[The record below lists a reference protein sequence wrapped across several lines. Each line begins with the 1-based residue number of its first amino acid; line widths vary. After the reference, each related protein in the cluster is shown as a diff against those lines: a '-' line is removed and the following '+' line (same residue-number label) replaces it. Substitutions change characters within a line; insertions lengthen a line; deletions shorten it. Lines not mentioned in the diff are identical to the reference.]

1 MEKFEKLAKKLAEIS
16 ANYTFGN
23 KTLDEVIS
31 EFNLNSDLKIQIYEG
46 MGKDIDIA
54 HSISDIYDSCTI
66 EAFVKILNNSKIMK
80 KIAIIKEIN
89 QINGDTCY
97 WVEVDGQ
104 RIIDT
109 VTFNIDAVNRFFE
122 YVKNNET
129 TEKTI
134 KTELKTEFI

>member
-1 MEKFEKLAKKLAEIS
+1 MEKLEKLAKKLGEIS
-16 ANYTFGN
+16 ANYTYGF
-23 KTLDEVIS
+23 KTLEEVIN
-31 EFNLNSDLKIQIYEG
+31 EFNSNSELKIQIYEG

-89 QINGDTCY
+89 QINGDTLY

-109 VTFNIDAVNRFFE
+109 ITSNIDAVNRFFE

-134 KTELKTEFI
+134 KTELKAEFI

>member
-1 MEKFEKLAKKLAEIS
+1 MEKLEKLAKKLGEIS
-16 ANYTFGN
+16 ADYTFGV
-23 KTLDEVIS
+23 KTLDKVIN
-31 EFNLNSDLKIQIYEG
+31 EFNSNSDLKIQIYEG

-80 KIAIIKEIN
+80 KIAIIKETN
-89 QINGDTCY
+89 QINGDTLY

-109 VTFNIDAVNRFFE
+109 ITSNIDAVNRFFE
-122 YVKNNET
+122 YVKNNEI
-129 TEKTI
+129 TEKTS

>member
-1 MEKFEKLAKKLAEIS
+1 MEKLEKLAKKLGEIS
-16 ANYTFGN
+16 ANYTYGF
-23 KTLDEVIS
+23 KTLEEVIN
-31 EFNLNSDLKIQIYEG
+31 EFNSNSELKIQIYEG

-122 YVKNNET
+122 YVKNNEI